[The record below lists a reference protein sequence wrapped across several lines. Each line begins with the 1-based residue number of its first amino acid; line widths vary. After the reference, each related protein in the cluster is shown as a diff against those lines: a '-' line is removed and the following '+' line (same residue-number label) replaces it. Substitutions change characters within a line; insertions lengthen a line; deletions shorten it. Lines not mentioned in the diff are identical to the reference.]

1 MLICYVACSLNQL
14 AQLVTV
20 LSVWLS
26 VFSSASSFISS
37 RICFGNRHRLPVSPC
52 SVYRRCQS
60 SISTKPAALD
70 QWLCLS
76 ASRITGNIMS
86 SHWIEVPGKHRQ
98 DLIHLQKAG
107 SEKTRLMH
115 VRPQPNPWTVHVTH
129 SAEGEAQAT
138 VVVVNNP
145 NFCQQLIIPKTGIK
159 ASTASLKHLKERY
172 PRSKPEY
179 WDWTSQPF
187 QYWTQH
193 EVYFILAAN
202 VKRCVKAG
210 LSTMRKCTT
219 REDGTR
225 GRDGGLQLPRS
236 SAICLLRFW
245 CFFAASQSLT
255 PKSKHALKNALW
267 ENTQSACFLV

>member
-1 MLICYVACSLNQL
+1 MP
-14 AQLVTV
+14 
-20 LSVWLS
+20 
-26 VFSSASSFISS
+26 VFHFHKT
-37 RICFGNRHRLPVSPC
+37 CCPGPV
-52 SVYRRCQS
+52 VV
-60 SISTKPAALD
+60 SISFA
-70 QWLCLS
+70 
-76 ASRITGNIMS
+76 
-86 SHWIEVPGKHRQ
+86 HHRQ
-98 DLIHLQKAG
+98 HHELTLNRSAWQTQARFDTLTQGRIWEDPFDACP
-107 SEKTRLMH
+107 TTT
-115 VRPQPNPWTVHVTH
+115 QPLDSTCHPLCR
-129 SAEGEAQAT
+129 GEAQAT
-138 VVVVNNP
+138 VVVANNP

-159 ASTASLKHLKERY
+159 ASTASLKHLKERD
-172 PRSKPEY
+172 PRSKTEY

-193 EVYFILAAN
+193 EAYFILAAN

-267 ENTQSACFLV
+267 ENIPSACFLV